1 MSLRTTEITL
11 CRICREDRAFRSR
24 RRKEGCHSTDTDMLN
39 STAITFIIIYTV
51 EAVSIIIGNAF
62 TIFVFWTRK
71 LHQKRTCFLLINL
84 AVADLLVGIS
94 EASALAAEKI
104 PRMESIRGQKKDAE
118 NHPSFALQIFASH
131 TSVYFLA
138 LISLERVFAIL
149 WPLRHRVTKT
159 RDYIYSIVVVWGVGL
174 CLGGLILLSMYYTK
188 VIRGYVTVTIHLCLF
203 IALLVICT
211 SYLKIRNRL
220 RCTPAEIAHQT
231 NRSTE
236 HNLRLSRTMFIVIAA
251 SLVLWLPAFVVY
263 TARAFCPRCFSPLVV
278 RVVNVLHL
286 ANSMINPF
294 VYTFR
299 MPIFKDAVKKAW
311 LKQRQNVEIRPV
323 QSGGRVALSLEGSR
337 LHVPN
342 RAYNPP
348 VSAAGHRTCHTTHSN
363 ADSQTLAEI
372 GF

>member
-1 MSLRTTEITL
+1 
-11 CRICREDRAFRSR
+11 
-24 RRKEGCHSTDTDMLN
+24 MLN
-39 STAITFIIIYTV
+39 STAITFIIIRAV

-94 EASALAAEKI
+94 ETGILAAKEI
-104 PRMESIRGQKKDAE
+104 PRVKSIRGQKKDME
-118 NHPSFALQIFASH
+118 NDPSSAFQIFASN

-138 LISLERVFAIL
+138 LISLERVYAVL

-159 RDYIYSIVVVWGVGL
+159 RDYVYSIVVVWGVGL
-174 CLGGLILLSMYYTK
+174 CLGGLDLFSMYYTK
-188 VIRGYVTVTIHLCLF
+188 AIRGYVTVTIHLCLF

-220 RCTPAEIAHQT
+220 RCTPAELVPQT
-231 NRSTE
+231 NRFTE

-251 SLVLWLPAFVVY
+251 SLVFWLPAFVVY
-263 TARAFCPRCFSPLVV
+263 TARVFCPRCFPPLVV
-278 RVVNVLHL
+278 WVVKVLHL

-299 MPIFKDAVKKAW
+299 VPIFKDAVNKAW
-311 LKQRQNVEIRPV
+311 LKKKEECRNKTCSER
-323 QSGGRVALSLEGSR
+323 QSGFELGRFPAARPKSSIQSTSFSR
-337 LHVPN
+337 
-342 RAYNPP
+342 
-348 VSAAGHRTCHTTHSN
+348 RTLPYH
-363 ADSQTLAEI
+363 
-372 GF
+372 G